1 MLGIGNFNWKK
12 NRMRSLLFIG
22 LLMCIFTASAQKTD
36 RSSRYMKPQDRLVID
51 VTNLMLL
58 EPAPGLSL
66 RGWSPGFG
74 AAVMHPVRLG
84 KSFFW
89 LAAGYGVRSMNYHM
103 NGNFAEFETPSGTRS
118 QFIAFDSGYSYDKH
132 KWAITYAEIPFEFR
146 YRNDR
151 PNGFKFG
158 IGGSIGYLI
167 NSHSKTIDDDGKK
180 KFYALKGIETLNYAL
195 TARVGFGRY
204 SAFVHY
210 QLSRFTRNG
219 DFPQM
224 TPVSYG
230 IGIQLI

>member
-1 MLGIGNFNWKK
+1 
-12 NRMRSLLFIG
+12 MRKLLFIG
-22 LLMCIFTASAQKTD
+22 LFMGTLSALAQQTEGT
-36 RSSRYMKPQDRLVID
+36 SPYMKPQDRLVID

-118 QFIAFDSGYSYDKH
+118 QFIAFDPGYTYEKH

-167 NSHSKTIDDDGKK
+167 NSHSKTIDDAGKK

-195 TARVGFGRY
+195 TARIGFGRY

-210 QLSRFTRNG
+210 QLSRFIRNG

-230 IGIQLI
+230 ISIQLI